1 MSYLLFFMGLCYL
14 VGLVG
19 VAANPAPYFGVVGLV
34 VGVVGGCG
42 LLVGLGGSFVG
53 LILFLIY
60 LGGML
65 VVFAYSVALAA
76 DPHPAGWADSGVLGY
91 VFVYSFLVVM
101 VVVVLGEV
109 VGVAGIGTGVGG
121 GMCGVRLDFGGVGV
135 LFSGGGWLLMLCV
148 LGLLLALGA
157 ILELVRGHSRGS
169 LRVP

>member
-14 VGLVG
+14 LGLVG

-34 VGVVGGCG
+34 VGVAGGCG
-42 LLVGLGGSFVG
+42 LLVGLGSSFVG

-76 DPHPAGWADSGVLGY
+76 EPHPQGWGEGGVLGY
-91 VFVYSFLVVM
+91 VLVYFFLVF
-101 VVVVLGEV
+101 VVVVVFGEFIGI
-109 VGVAGIGTGVGG
+109 VGVGVGVG
-121 GMCGVRLDFGGVGV
+121 VCNVRLDFSGVGV
-135 LFSGGGWLLMLCV
+135 LFTDGGWLLMLCV
-148 LGLLLALGA
+148 LGLLLALVVV
-157 ILELVRGHSRGS
+157 LELVRGQSRGC